1 MKEGLNVT
9 KSIAGD
15 VSVPMATTRESADD
29 IKGEP
34 GGCRSVCGVVRV
46 CHGRI
51 ILCFLSYL
59 SRFVYGFCVIWNSS
73 FSRVWL

>member
-9 KSIAGD
+9 KSIGGD
-15 VSVPMATTRESADD
+15 VSVPMATIRKFADD
-29 IKGEP
+29 IEGEP

-46 CHGRI
+46 YHGRL

-59 SRFVYGFCVIWNSS
+59 SRFVYGFCVI
-73 FSRVWL
+73 